1 MKFILSILI
10 LLSLSGLS
18 QTPKTSKT
26 IDSIKKEYFNV
37 SHKNF
42 DQSINIA
49 NRGLELASKEKDS
62 LSYAVFERFLGSSY
76 YFKGDYKT
84 ASNHYFK
91 SIKTLEN
98 IKEKGELGQ
107 SYNELAKLYRK
118 TRKLNLAKENYD
130 KALQIFVVLND
141 SSNISMINN
150 ESGVV
155 YEYEGD
161 YKEALKRYNLSLHI
175 SENSKDKVA
184 IAYALNNIAGVY
196 SILNKYDDAQAYLL
210 KALTI
215 RKALKDSFASAV
227 NYSDLAS
234 NCILK
239 HDFKNGLRY
248 IDSSN
253 AIAVKLKYLELR
265 SQNYFLLSKAY
276 ENNHDIVQ
284 AYRAYQTYISLK
296 DSVFNRESESQ
307 LNELNTKY
315 QTEKKDLE
323 LAKNKVEIV
332 NERNKRYIT
341 YGALAFFIIV
351 CSISIWAFIQKRKN
365 SRLLQSKNQLL
376 ESANKKISHQK
387 EELSEKQKEIIDS
400 INYARKIQNALL
412 ASEKILMEHLLN
424 YFILFKPKDIV
435 SGDFTWATIKDNYFY
450 IACCDS
456 TGHGVPGAFMS
467 LLNIGFLSEAIKERN
482 ILEPGKIFDY
492 VRSRLVETIGN
503 DDQKD
508 GFDGILVC
516 LEINTKKMTYAAAN
530 NSPLIIRNKE
540 LIYLPGNKMPVGE
553 GIKKELFD
561 TFSLDYR
568 KDDLLYL
575 FTDGYPD
582 QFGGL
587 KGKKFKYKQLE
598 ELLLN
603 NSSLS
608 LESQKNQLLTTF
620 ENWKGDLEQVDD
632 VCIIGIT
639 L

>member
-1 MKFILSILI
+1 MAAKIPLLPLFLVRKYYFYKMKSILYIFI
-10 LLSLSGLS
+10 LLSLNGLS
-18 QTPKTSKT
+18 QVRKPSKM
-26 IDSIKKEYFNV
+26 IDSLKKEYFNV
-37 SHKNF
+37 SLKNF
-42 DQSINIA
+42 DQSIRIA
-49 NRGLELASKEKDS
+49 NQGLSLASKEKDS
-62 LSYAVFERFLGSSY
+62 VSYAAFERLLGVSY

-84 ASNHYFK
+84 ASQHYFK

-98 IKEKGELGQ
+98 NKDKAELGH

-118 TRKLNLAKENYD
+118 TRKLTLATENYD
-130 KALQIFVVLND
+130 KALAIFVELND
-141 SSNISMINN
+141 SSNISMIYN

-155 YEYEGD
+155 FEYEGN

-175 SENSKDKVA
+175 SENLKDNVA
-184 IAYALNNIAGVY
+184 EAYALNNVAGVY
-196 SILNKYDDAQAYLL
+196 SILNKYNDAQVYLL
-210 KALTI
+210 RALAI
-215 RKALKDSFASAV
+215 RKVLKDSFAIAI
-227 NYSDLAS
+227 NFSDLAS
-234 NCILK
+234 NNILE
-239 HDFKNGLRY
+239 HDFNNGLKY

-253 AIAVKLKYLELR
+253 TIAIKLTYLELR
-265 SQNYFLLSKAY
+265 SQNYLLLTKAY
-276 ENNHDIVQ
+276 ENNHDIVH
-284 AYRAYQTYISLK
+284 AYKAYQAYISLK
-296 DSVFNRESESQ
+296 DSIFNRESESQ

-323 LAKNKVEIV
+323 LAKNKIEIV

-376 ESANKKISHQK
+376 ESANKQISHQK
-387 EELSEKQKEIIDS
+387 EELSEKQKEIVDS

-412 ASEKILMEHLLN
+412 ASEKMLIEHLLN

-435 SGDFTWATIKDNYFY
+435 SGDFTWATIKDNHFY

-492 VRSRLVETIGN
+492 VRSRLIETIGN

-508 GFDGILVC
+508 GFDGILIC
-516 LEINTKKMTYAAAN
+516 LDTHTKKMTYAAAN
-530 NSPLIIRNKE
+530 NSPLIIRNNE
-540 LIYLPGNKMPVGE
+540 LVYLPCNKMPVGE

-561 TFSLDYR
+561 TFSLNYQ

-582 QFGGL
+582 QFGGP

-598 ELLLN
+598 
-603 NSSLS
+603 
-608 LESQKNQLLTTF
+608 
-620 ENWKGDLEQVDD
+620 
-632 VCIIGIT
+632 
-639 L
+639 